1 MNTSKGKSKGWAILM
16 FLPFLLMFIMFWVA
30 PVFYGL
36 YMSFHKYSVFAGNSG
51 FVGFENYISV
61 LSPGNIYSNR
71 FYNGLNNTMI
81 FVMASVPALIAISL
95 FLALLINNLKGK
107 LQVIFRTIFFISYSV
122 SVTAVSAIF
131 LWLFNGNG
139 GYINNVFSSL
149 GLPGVSWINSQ
160 PAAWVT
166 ILITT
171 IWWTIGYNMILFINA
186 LDEVDHSL
194 YEAAGL
200 DGANA
205 WEQFK
210 YITFPSIRNVFLF
223 VMLTTVI
230 SSFNLYGQSLLI
242 TGGGPSQST
251 ETLTMIIQQVVFNQN
266 NLGLGSAM
274 AIIMGFIMMLITG
287 VQYYITYRGGDK

>member
-36 YMSFHKYSVFAGNSG
+36 YMSFHKYSVFAGNGG

-95 FLALLINNLKGK
+95 FLALLINSLKGK

-160 PAAWVT
+160 PAAWIT

>member
-1 MNTSKGKSKGWAILM
+1 MNTSKGKSKGWALLM

-36 YMSFHKYSVFAGNSG
+36 YMSFHKYSVFAGNDG

-81 FVMASVPALIAISL
+81 FVVVSVPALIAISL
-95 FLALLINNLKGK
+95 FLALLINSLKGK

-186 LDEVDHSL
+186 LDEVDNSL

-266 NLGLGSAM
+266 NLGVGSAM
-274 AIIMGFIMMLITG
+274 AIVMGFIMMLITG
-287 VQYYITYRGGDK
+287 VQYYITYREGGK

>member
-36 YMSFHKYSVFAGNSG
+36 YMSFHKYSVFAGNGG
-51 FVGFENYISV
+51 FVGFDNYISV

-81 FVMASVPALIAISL
+81 FVMASVPALITISL
-95 FLALLINNLKGK
+95 FLALLINSLKGK

-186 LDEVDHSL
+186 LDEVDYSL

-266 NLGLGSAM
+266 NLGVGSAM